1 MLVVDVLDVDDVLDV
16 EVLDVE
22 VLDVLDDDV
31 LEVDVLDVDVL
42 ELDVVVVA
50 PGHPPGGAGMMSPW
64 STCAGRALK
73 STVISTNG
81 FVSDP
86 VRWQMVILCSP
97 ELPGEVSPGAASDA
111 GTELPQAMRMTA
123 AMGPARLRTCFL
135 PDTRAPFG

>member
-1 MLVVDVLDVDDVLDV
+1 MVLVVDVLDVDDVLDV
-16 EVLDVE
+16 EVLE
-22 VLDVLDDDV
+22 
-31 LEVDVLDVDVL
+31 VLDVDVL
-42 ELDVVVVA
+42 EVDGLDVEVVELDVVVVA

-64 STCAGRALK
+64 SACAGRALK

-81 FVSDP
+81 FVSEP

-135 PDTRAPFG
+135 PDTRAPSG